1 MVMVVGTCAILG
13 LVSAIHAN
21 GFNSCL
27 QVIEV
32 TSMDTD
38 DSRII
43 LLFKML
49 VWTLV
54 LSLIAGVGFTVMVW
68 VIWTFLSRS

>member
-1 MVMVVGTCAILG
+1 
-13 LVSAIHAN
+13 
-21 GFNSCL
+21 
-27 QVIEV
+27 
-32 TSMDTD
+32 MDTD